1 MSRRASRALKA
12 VLVVLALGTLLM
24 QALLPVVA
32 SGLAQQY
39 WELEPVATAYAVLGI
54 LALASFGV
62 ALVALWMLASM
73 VETDRVFS
81 SAALRWVDV
90 LRASLVATFLL
101 AGTPMAHLLF
111 GVGVGG
117 PGILLALAGTL
128 VIGVGAGLLMTVL
141 RGLLV
146 AATTDRAELEVV
158 I

>member
-1 MSRRASRALKA
+1 MK
-12 VLVVLALGTLLM
+12 VVLAVLTLGTLLM

-39 WELEPVATAYAVLGI
+39 WELEPVATPYAVLGI
-54 LALASFGV
+54 LALVSFEI
-62 ALVALWMLASM
+62 ALVALWVLASM

-81 SAALRWVDV
+81 MAALRWVDV
-90 LRASLVATFLL
+90 LRVSLVASFLL

-117 PGILLALAGTL
+117 PGVLLAFAATL
-128 VIGVGAGLLMTVL
+128 VVAVGAGLLMTVL

>member
-1 MSRRASRALKA
+1 
-12 VLVVLALGTLLM
+12 
-24 QALLPVVA
+24 
-32 SGLAQQY
+32 
-39 WELEPVATAYAVLGI
+39 
-54 LALASFGV
+54 
-62 ALVALWMLASM
+62 M

-81 SAALRWVDV
+81 SGALRWVDV
-90 LRASLVATFLL
+90 LRASLVTTFLL